1 MGIFHHS
8 HILDHFRIYIYS
20 SKPSTMVAYEEEKTG
35 FSDELNL
42 ELGCMIYN
50 REGSGKC
57 THRLEVRAPR
67 RHLTACTRSP
77 RELIDLGIRRLLVFF
92 VLH

>member
-1 MGIFHHS
+1 
-8 HILDHFRIYIYS
+8 
-20 SKPSTMVAYEEEKTG
+20 MVAYEEEKTG

-50 REGSGKC
+50 GDIQC
-57 THRLEVRAPR
+57 THRLEVPAPR

-77 RELIDLGIRRLLVFF
+77 RELIDLGIRRFVVFF